1 LILVEPTSVFLWIF
15 IIFLVLLFFPSRY
28 WFLTKLFQQNAFFPY
43 QFRLSQW
50 NGFMRV
56 HDIEK
61 VGEFV
66 SSEERGLHFVIM
78 GQKRSGK
85 TTISVGMGNEL
96 SIQHNRTTYTTLTK
110 WVSTLDESD
119 EQLLKGERSL
129 WSWRQADF
137 LIIDD
142 INPGSPEEANLYS
155 ASNIYEILYN
165 SKCQEENRQALN
177 VKSVAWV
184 VGSCSCDEN
193 ENSWIQM
200 LENIGIVRDKIIVI
214 NLNKDS

>member
-1 LILVEPTSVFLWIF
+1 
-15 IIFLVLLFFPSRY
+15 
-28 WFLTKLFQQNAFFPY
+28 
-43 QFRLSQW
+43 
-50 NGFMRV
+50 MRV
-56 HDIEK
+56 HDSEK